1 MKHHIY
7 FSDGSY
13 AGTSESQRMPNNST
27 TEALPELPWDHM
39 WPRYDSDH
47 GWLLAEDH
55 RARSVQEY
63 GPDLA
68 QEATDYWLPGDDWQ
82 AQPRHMTQIGPLP
95 QDAILK
101 RPEKPESEKLDEAKA
116 RKIDEII
123 RGYDAAMAASLTMPA
138 MEKPGMA
145 DVAIGAA
152 LFATEDPEGLEFIA
166 QTHADTHDSLMGMV
180 IGAETVEEVEEI
192 AVSYAV

>member
-1 MKHHIY
+1 MKYHTY
-7 FSDGSY
+7 YSDGSY
-13 AGTSESQRMPNNST
+13 AGTCESSRQPNNAT
-27 TEALPELPWDHM
+27 TQEPPEKPWNNV
-39 WPRYDSDH
+39 WPRFSEDS
-47 GWLLAEDH
+47 GWTLAPDH
-55 RARSVQEY
+55 RARSAQEY

-68 QEATDYWLPGDDWQ
+68 QEATDYWLPCDDWQ

-95 QDAILK
+95 EGALLE